1 MLGLDI
7 ARVYL
12 FFSFK
17 YNRRRYACAFVRWF
31 ERVGN
36 QPDPAT
42 GMWIIKPRV
51 RRQGRKNVP
60 VVSVIHINTIYRAAH
75 LIGVPSP
82 RSPIPLTLED
92 ADSLD
97 WFTSFYVNKYI
108 DHHAF
113 ETLHQ

>member
-1 MLGLDI
+1 MGGFAPKPAI
-7 ARVYL
+7 
-12 FFSFK
+12 
-17 YNRRRYACAFVRWF
+17 F
-31 ERVGN
+31 EGKSV
-36 QPDPAT
+36 A
-42 GMWIIKPRV
+42 M
-51 RRQGRKNVP
+51 NVFGEG
-60 VVSVIHINTIYRAAH
+60 AH